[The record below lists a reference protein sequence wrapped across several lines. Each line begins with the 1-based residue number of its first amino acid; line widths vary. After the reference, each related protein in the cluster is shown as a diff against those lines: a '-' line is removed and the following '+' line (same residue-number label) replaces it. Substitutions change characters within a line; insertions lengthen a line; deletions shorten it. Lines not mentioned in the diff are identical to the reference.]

1 MQTGCRYMFEQGKN
15 DQLKTMYSVFIR
27 VPNTVQHIINQMN
40 PFILDVGKKLVT
52 NEENLKDPLKFTQAL
67 LDFKKQMDDL
77 IVYAFNNDM
86 LF

>member
-1 MQTGCRYMFEQGKN
+1 
-15 DQLKTMYSVFIR
+15 
-27 VPNTVQHIINQMN
+27 MN
-40 PFILDVGKKLVT
+40 PFILDVGKELVT

-86 LF
+86 LFQKARDASFQLQTQQNITCSKAQ